1 MVGEQNFEETS
12 PKLNLRFNID
22 NNEVLKDSVG
32 VFSIKDGIIQN
43 CNSKFLQLLNCS
55 KDCIANKKALRD
67 FVCPEDLDEYD
78 NQILKFIASP
88 EISYEFKVGL
98 ISCTNSYINALI
110 TLIKSSADN
119 FLAVYGTLQ
128 EVDNQIP
135 ALEASEIFTKILDEL
150 GQGLIITDPYRAIV
164 YVNNVLCKITG
175 YSKDELIN
183 KSIQWFFENCL
194 APNVCKDV
202 FESNKQKIE
211 NLEVVFRRKDYTHA
225 FISLSRQRINNLK
238 LLPAVEIFT
247 IQDISRLDQEV
258 GELRRSEFKFSN
270 LIKKMQDAFTVLKI
284 IFDENQKPVD
294 MQLIE
299 ANPAFE
305 RLSKLNI
312 EQTKGINLSKIY
324 NNFSGIEPNPLPIIA
339 EAVLRNNEIKFEVKV
354 KVFKKWYSLAVY
366 PGGSSLAYIII
377 SDITKNK
384 IIESQLE
391 TSQRMIVSILNNIP
405 QRVFWKDLNSNY
417 IGCNSNFAK
426 DLGFTDP
433 SEVIGKTD
441 FDLYPKVV
449 AEKNVNSDRYIIET
463 SNTINSLEY
472 EEQLSNGK
480 RVWVRLSKVPLKND
494 KNEIIGV
501 IGTYEDITKKK
512 AIEDN
517 LRKLSKA
524 VEQSPV
530 SIVITDVQGNI
541 EYVNPKFSSIT
552 GYSYQEVIGKNPRI
566 LKAGDKNPEEYK
578 VLWETI
584 SSGKE
589 WRGEFLN
596 KKKNGEL
603 FWEFASI
610 SPIFDT
616 SGKITN
622 YLAVKEDITE
632 RKKAEQSLQ
641 DSFSMLETTLE
652 STVDGILVVDNLGR
666 IQKFNKKFLEMWRVP
681 DSIIQKRSDAEAI
694 NFVLDQLKN
703 PDVFKA
709 KISELYQNADLES
722 TDILEF
728 KDGRIFERFSRPQYL
743 NGKVIGRVWSF
754 RDITERKKVEEAL
767 IESEKK
773 FRTLF
778 ETSAEGI
785 LSTDKDE
792 NIVLVNPRMVEMTGY
807 SENELLKMK
816 YIDLLP
822 EDEIEDHIQRM
833 QLRRQNISDVY
844 ERRLKT
850 KDGKIIW
857 TMVSAAP
864 LQNKEGKFTGSF
876 GTFTDIT
883 EKKIAAEELRI
894 AKERAEEINRLKSIF
909 LANISHELRTPLIGI
924 LGYAETLYHEIE
936 NPQFKEMA
944 QILLKSGNRLKDT
957 LNLLLDLS
965 HIEADKIELELTKL
979 NVNRIIRTKF
989 REFYPNVTEKGLKF
1003 RIIMEE
1009 DDIEI
1014 VADEKMLSV
1023 AIDHLL
1029 TNAIKYTH
1037 SGSIT
1042 ITVSKKIIDMKSYS
1056 EVKIQDTGIGI
1067 PPERINLIFEPFRQA
1082 SEGLARSFE
1091 GIGLGLT
1098 VAQKFIQLL
1107 GGKISVESKVGEGST
1122 FTITLPIEENKK
1134 IPAPKLSELSIN
1146 DFKFVEEGNKYKFS
1160 DEVLLIEDDEP
1171 TANIIRIY
1179 LSETCKTDWANN
1191 GKRAIEMAAT
1201 KQYSMI
1207 LVDIN
1212 LGIGMD
1218 GIEAINKIKKLFGYT
1233 SIPIVAVTAYALHGD
1248 REKFLKQGCTHY
1260 IAKPFDKNDIVLLVE
1275 KILSSKNK

>member
-1 MVGEQNFEETS
+1 MVSQQNFEYPS
-12 PKLNLRFNID
+12 QKLNLDFSMN
-22 NNEVLKDSVG
+22 NNEVLEDSVG

-43 CNSKFLQLLNCS
+43 CNSKFLQILNCS
-55 KDCIANKKALRD
+55 KDILVNKKAFRD
-67 FVCPEDLDEYD
+67 FIYPEDLDGYD
-78 NQILKFIASP
+78 DQILKFIASP
-88 EISYEFKVGL
+88 EISFEFKIRL
-98 ISCTNSYINALI
+98 LRSTNSCFNAII
-110 TLIKSSADN
+110 TLIKSSDN
-119 FLAVYGTLQ
+119 NILTVFGTLQ
-128 EVDNQIP
+128 KMNEKID
-135 ALEASEIFTKILDEL
+135 ASDASEIFTKVLDDLE
-150 GQGLIITDPYRAIV
+150 QGLIITDHYHMII
-164 YVNNVLCKITG
+164 YVNNVLCGITG

-183 KSIQWFFENCL
+183 KSIQWFFEKTL
-194 APNVCKDV
+194 APNVCKEL
-202 FESNKQKIE
+202 FESNKQKFE
-211 NLEVVFRRKDYTHA
+211 KLEVVFRKKDDTHA
-225 FISLSRQRINNLK
+225 LIYLSSQKINNLK
-238 LLPAVEIFT
+238 LLPAAEVYI
-247 IQDISRLDQEV
+247 IRDISQLDKEI

-270 LIKKMQDAFTVLKI
+270 LIKKMQDAFAVLKI
-284 IFDENQKPVD
+284 IFDENQKAVD
-294 MQLIE
+294 MQLID

-305 RLSKLNI
+305 QLSKLNI
-312 EQTKGINLSKIY
+312 EQVKGINLSKIY
-324 NNFSGIEPNPLPIIA
+324 NNFKGLEPNPLPIIA
-339 EAVLRNNEIKFEVKV
+339 EVVLRNKEIKFEVKV

-366 PGGSSLAYIII
+366 PGGSPFAYIII
-377 SDITKNK
+377 SDITNNK
-384 IIESQLE
+384 AIESSLKA
-391 TSQRMIVSILNNIP
+391 SQQMITSILNDIP
-405 QRVFWKDLNSNY
+405 QRVFWKDLDSIY
-417 IGCNSNFAK
+417 IGCNLNFAK
-426 DLGFTDP
+426 DLGFNDP

-441 FDLYPKVV
+441 FDLYSKDK
-449 AEKNVNSDRYIIET
+449 AEKNINSDRYVIET
-463 SNTINSLEY
+463 GNTINSMEY
-472 EEQLSNGK
+472 EDQLSNGK
-480 RVWVRLSKVPLKND
+480 KIWERLSKVPLKND

-501 IGTYEDITKKK
+501 VGSYEDITKNK

-541 EYVNPKFSSIT
+541 EYVNPKFSSLT
-552 GYSYQEVIGKNPRI
+552 GYSYQEALGKNPRI
-566 LKAGDKNPEEYK
+566 LKTDYQNPDVYKN
-578 VLWETI
+578 LWETI

-610 SPIFDT
+610 SPIFDN
-616 SGKITN
+616 SGKITS
-622 YLAVKEDITE
+622 YMAVKEDITE
-632 RKKAEQSLQ
+632 RKKVEKSLQ
-641 DSFSMLETTLE
+641 DSLSLLETTLE
-652 STVDGILVVDNLGR
+652 STVDGILVVDNLGQ
-666 IQKFNKKFLEMWRVP
+666 IQKFNKKFLEMWRIP
-681 DSIIQKRSDAEAI
+681 EAIIKKRNDAEAI
-694 NFVLDQLKN
+694 NFVLDQLKY
-703 PDVFKA
+703 PDEFQA
-709 KISELYQNADLES
+709 RIHEIYNTDLES
-722 TDILEF
+722 TEILEF
-728 KDGRIFERFSRPQYL
+728 KDGRVFERFSRPQYL

-754 RDITERKKVEEAL
+754 RDITERKRAEDAL
-767 IESEKK
+767 RESEMK

-785 LSTDKDE
+785 LSTDEEE
-792 NIVLVNPRMVEMTGY
+792 NIVLVNPHMVEMTGY
-807 SENELLKMK
+807 SEGELLKMK

-822 EDEIEDHIQRM
+822 EDELEDHIQKM
-833 QLRRQNISDVY
+833 KRRKQNFTDVY
-844 ERRLKT
+844 ERKLRT

-857 TMVSAAP
+857 TMVSASP
-864 LQNKEGKFTGSF
+864 LKDKDGNFTGSF

-883 EKKIAAEELRI
+883 ERKIAAEELRI

-965 HIEADKIELELTKL
+965 HVEADKIQLELTQLNLHKL
-979 NVNRIIRTKF
+979 IRNKF
-989 REFYPNVTEKGLKF
+989 REFYHNVTEKGLKF

-1014 VADEKMLSV
+1014 IADEKMLSA

-1029 TNAIKYTH
+1029 TNAIKYTNN
-1037 SGSIT
+1037 GSIT
-1042 ITVSKKIIDMKSYS
+1042 ITVSKNTVDKKSYS
-1056 EVKIQDTGIGI
+1056 EIKIQDTGIGI

-1107 GGKISVESKVGEGST
+1107 GGKISVESKIGEGSI
-1122 FTITLPIEENKK
+1122 FTITLPIEEDNK
-1134 IPAPKLSELSIN
+1134 IPGHRPSELSIN
-1146 DFKFVEEGNKYKFS
+1146 DSKFVEGRNRYKFS
-1160 DEVLLIEDDEP
+1160 DEILLIEDDEP

-1179 LSETCKTDWANN
+1179 LSETCKTDWAKD
-1191 GKRAIEMAAT
+1191 GKKAIEMAAT

-1218 GIEAINKIKKLFGYT
+1218 GIETISKIKKLFGYN

-1260 IAKPFDKNDIVLLVE
+1260 IAKPFDKNDIVLLVN
-1275 KILSSKNK
+1275 KILSSKSK